1 MIDRY
6 DLYDMSFA
14 LAMIRY
20 DIRSRSN
27 IPVLARMIGVLEAK
41 EAVGDNQIRRALS
54 SIAGLDRERWLFV
67 YHNNVYVNCRILKRK
82 SVYDLLI
89 KSFRELERALHGG
102 EFDRADALADALHC
116 LPEMIADNDF
126 RVPKTFWKVH
136 IKIYRDKW
144 DGDFLRAEQKAEKT
158 EKERRWLT
166 WKNR

>member
-14 LAMIRY
+14 LVMIRY

-27 IPVLARMIGVLEAK
+27 IPVLARMIGVLKAK
-41 EAVGDNQIRRALS
+41 EAVGDNQIRRVLS
-54 SIAGLDRERWLFV
+54 SIAGLDRERWFFV

-89 KSFRELERALHGG
+89 KSFRELERALRDG
-102 EFDRADALADALHC
+102 EYDRADTLADALHC

-126 RVPKTFWKVH
+126 RIPKTFWKVH
-136 IKIYRDKW
+136 IKSYRDKW
-144 DGDFLRAEQKAEKT
+144 DGDFLRAEQKAEMRQRKRG
-158 EKERRWLT
+158 KRGSG
-166 WKNR
+166 

>member
-14 LAMIRY
+14 LILIRS

-41 EAVGDNQIRRALS
+41 EATEDNQIRRALS

-89 KSFRELERALHGG
+89 KSFRELERVLRDG
-102 EFDRADALADALHC
+102 EYDRADALADALHC

-126 RVPKTFWKVH
+126 RIPKTFWKVH
-136 IKIYRDKW
+136 IKSYRDKW
-144 DGDFLRAEQKAEKT
+144 DGDFLRAEQKAEMRQ
-158 EKERRWLT
+158 RRRG
-166 WKNR
+166 KRGSG

>member
-14 LAMIRY
+14 LVMIRY
-20 DIRSRSN
+20 DIRSETN

-41 EAVGDNQIRRALS
+41 EAVGDNQIRRVLS
-54 SIAGLDRERWLFV
+54 SIAGLDRERWFFV
-67 YHNNVYVNCRILKRK
+67 YHNNVYVNCRMLERK
-82 SVYDLLI
+82 SIYDLLI

-136 IKIYRDKW
+136 IKSYRDEW